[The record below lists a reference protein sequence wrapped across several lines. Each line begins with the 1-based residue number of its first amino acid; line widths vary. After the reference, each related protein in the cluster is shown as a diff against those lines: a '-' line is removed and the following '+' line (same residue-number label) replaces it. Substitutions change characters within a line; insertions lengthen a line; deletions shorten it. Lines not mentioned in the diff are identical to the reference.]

1 MGQVDNKS
9 RSFGRTNPAF
19 TVTYSGFVS
28 GENQT
33 VLTGEF
39 VGTTPATTNSPA
51 GSYPISGSGQS
62 AGNYAIA
69 YVDGILTIGCSG
81 TVVANIDEIGVV
93 KDRSVTVTAEKLF
106 ANDTAAE
113 EAELTLTATSAVS
126 TNGGTVLMVG
136 NAITFTPAAGFSGLD
151 LFTYT
156 VTDGCNTA
164 TGSVFVTVLDTAN
177 SSANRIGDILLDTDG
192 AHVRFAAIPGFT
204 YLVERSDVSADWAVV
219 GSVLAATDGLMEFL
233 DQNPPPG
240 AVYYRTRTP

>member
-1 MGQVDNKS
+1 
-9 RSFGRTNPAF
+9 
-19 TVTYSGFVS
+19 
-28 GENQT
+28 
-33 VLTGEF
+33 
-39 VGTTPATTNSPA
+39 
-51 GSYPISGSGQS
+51 
-62 AGNYAIA
+62 
-69 YVDGILTIGCSG
+69 
-81 TVVANIDEIGVV
+81 
-93 KDRSVTVTAEKLF
+93 
-106 ANDTAAE
+106 
-113 EAELTLTATSAVS
+113 
-126 TNGGTVLMVG
+126 MVG

-204 YLVERSDVSADWAVV
+204 YLVERADVSADWAVV